1 MSAFI
6 EIIVFS
12 AAAAG
17 ALAGGV
23 GVIVSAQP
31 VRSALSL
38 LLVLGSL
45 AVMFLLLAAPFVA
58 TLQVIIYAGA
68 IVVLFLF
75 VIMLLHA
82 RSGEERPSKLRGQRV
97 AALVLSAAFYAAV
110 LAVLRTVRSVPVP
123 AVGSDFGTAQ
133 FVGRALFTDYA
144 LPFELAS
151 MVLIVGIIA
160 AVVIGRPHPRR
171 DVRRTPEYAGEPA
184 GGGAPR

>member
-1 MSAFI
+1 MSALI
-6 EIIVFS
+6 EIIIFS

-45 AVMFLLLAAPFVA
+45 AVMYLLLAAQFVA

-110 LAVLRTVRSVPVP
+110 LAVLRTVRGAPVS
-123 AVGSDFGTAQ
+123 AVGPDFGSAQ
-133 FVGRALFTDYA
+133 FVGRALFTTYV

-160 AVVIGRPHPRR
+160 AVVIGRPFARR
-171 DVRRTPEYAGEPA
+171 AVRPTSEHGGEPVR
-184 GGGAPR
+184 GGSPR

>member
-1 MSAFI
+1 MSPLI
-6 EIIVFS
+6 EITLFS

-23 GVIVSAQP
+23 GVVLSAQP

-45 AVMFLLLAAPFVA
+45 AVMYLLLAAQFVA

-82 RSGEERPSKLRGQRV
+82 HSGEDRPSKLRGQRV
-97 AALVLSAAFYAAV
+97 IAVVLSAAFYAAIV
-110 LAVLRTVRSVPVP
+110 AVLRTTRSAPVP
-123 AVGSDFGTAQ
+123 PVDAEFGSAQ
-133 FVGRALFTDYA
+133 FVGRALFTAYV

-151 MVLIVGIIA
+151 IVLIVGIIA
-160 AVVIGRPHPRR
+160 AVVIGRPHAPG
-171 DVRRTPEYAGEPA
+171 DPLSSAASAAEPV